1 MIKLGTVKD
10 MYKVSHLN
18 EEMQEQIR
26 ADLQMLDDTYGADR
40 DIDHSLGGFVA
51 VIEDDNDKEQLKEYY
66 LDIDNDVAEYS
77 DEYDGFTE
85 RLYLISDD
93 YSVVVFVVK

>member
-1 MIKLGTVKD
+1 MLLSI
-10 MYKVSHLN
+10 SHLS

-51 VIEDDNDKEQLKEYY
+51 VIEDDNYKKRLKEYY

-77 DEYDGFTE
+77 DEYNGFTE
-85 RLYLISDD
+85 SLYLISDD
-93 YSVVVFVVK
+93 YSVVVFVRK